1 MELKCTLQGKY
12 ININHSKLNTSIT
25 IKCACLYVIFS
36 TTASDAI
43 TCCPVIQVFRERF
56 CPFLPKL
63 RAKMPFLKVMR
74 HAPLPSWEKHYM
86 IKYTCT
92 GFNLLPHQ
100 IINGFCFSQLTR
112 RK

>member
-36 TTASDAI
+36 QLLRGANN
-43 TCCPVIQVFRERF
+43 VERF

-74 HAPLPSWEKHYM
+74 HAPLPSWEKHYNRHH
-86 IKYTCT
+86 
-92 GFNLLPHQ
+92 F
-100 IINGFCFSQLTR
+100 
-112 RK
+112 

>member
-1 MELKCTLQGKY
+1 MELKCSLQGKY

-36 TTASDAI
+36 TTASDAN
-43 TCCPVIQVFRERF
+43 TCFPVIQVFKERF

-74 HAPLPSWEKHYM
+74 HAPLPSWEKH
-86 IKYTCT
+86 
-92 GFNLLPHQ
+92 LPTLY
-100 IINGFCFSQLTR
+100 I
-112 RK
+112 

>member
-74 HAPLPSWEKHYM
+74 HAPLPSWEKHYRQTVQM
-86 IKYTCT
+86 LCNPTGSIK
-92 GFNLLPHQ
+92 PESVH
-100 IINGFCFSQLTR
+100 
-112 RK
+112 KA